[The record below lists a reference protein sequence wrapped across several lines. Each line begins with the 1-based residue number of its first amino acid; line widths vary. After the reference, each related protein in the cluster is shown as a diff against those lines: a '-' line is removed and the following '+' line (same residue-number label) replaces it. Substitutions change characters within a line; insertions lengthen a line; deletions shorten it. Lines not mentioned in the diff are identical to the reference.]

1 MVLLIRALHGAI
13 SVFFLS
19 CLAYVYYAA
28 ITRQR
33 SRRLAVVAG
42 ALVVEGVVVYANGG
56 DCPLGPLHKRFG
68 DEKTFFELFVPPHV
82 ARHAVP
88 FFAAVAA
95 LGGLLVLL
103 RPPSGASSLDGPPID
118 NVR

>member
-1 MVLLIRALHGAI
+1 
-13 SVFFLS
+13 
-19 CLAYVYYAA
+19 
-28 ITRQR
+28 
-33 SRRLAVVAG
+33 
-42 ALVVEGVVVYANGG
+42 
-56 DCPLGPLHKRFG
+56 
-68 DEKTFFELFVPPHV
+68 VPPHV